1 MNIGVLV
8 VIGIIVVL
16 LAIISFL
23 IIKIKQKPTTPQ
35 KNDEFIFFDD
45 LMKVVND
52 KNSTKDDLLNV
63 LVKFNENFYLSD
75 ENVTKYLVF
84 LNKALSHKNTH
95 KDIFA
100 YFHKHIKPKN
110 PNFKTELEAIELKSL
125 EISKS

>member
-23 IIKIKQKPTTPQ
+23 IIKIKQKPTP
-35 KNDEFIFFDD
+35 KKDNEFIFFDD

-52 KNSTKDDLLNV
+52 KNSTKDDLLDV
-63 LVKFNENFYLSD
+63 LVKFNKNFYLSD
-75 ENVTKYLVF
+75 ENATKYLVF
-84 LNKALSHKNTH
+84 LNKALSHTNTH

-100 YFHKHIKPKN
+100 YFHKYIKPKN
-110 PNFKTELEAIELKSL
+110 PNFKTELEAIELKAL
-125 EISKS
+125 KISKS